1 MIRFISHFIKIIIGF
16 ILSLLFS
23 SCQHKIEL
31 GDAFSSIEG
40 SETIIS
46 EKRNLSDF
54 DKIDVSQAI
63 NVELTQGKTFFVEV
77 ETNDNIMPYLSTEV
91 SGGTLKIY
99 YNKKFNSFRNTD
111 TKIKI
116 TMPEL
121 EKISASSASSVVSK
135 SNFSGNKIQMK
146 TSSASTVE
154 MTLEYDVVNVDASS
168 ASNLTLKGLALE
180 NYFESSSASV
190 IDAQALKA
198 NMVEAEASSG
208 SNIYVFPIKQL
219 TAKASSGSVVT
230 LKNKAESETVKTS
243 SGGSIDR
250 SY

>member
-1 MIRFISHFIKIIIGF
+1 
-16 ILSLLFS
+16 
-23 SCQHKIEL
+23 
-31 GDAFSSIEG
+31 
-40 SETIIS
+40 
-46 EKRNLSDF
+46 
-54 DKIDVSQAI
+54 
-63 NVELTQGKTFFVEV
+63 
-77 ETNDNIMPYLSTEV
+77 
-91 SGGTLKIY
+91 
-99 YNKKFNSFRNTD
+99 
-111 TKIKI
+111 
-116 TMPEL
+116 
-121 EKISASSASSVVSK
+121 
-135 SNFSGNKIQMK
+135 
-146 TSSASTVE
+146 

-219 TAKASSGSVVT
+219 TAKASSGSVIT
-230 LKNKAESETVKTS
+230 LKNQAQSETVKTS